1 MVTFLKHRLPSFR
14 ITGCIFSV
22 AFELDKVE
30 TIPIRKRMLGHLMII
45 DGTLGGSV
53 EQALGMEGEA
63 DQIAPGRE
71 PTDMA
76 ASPALSLIKK
86 AQPTRQGR
94 KIGWLVTDGVD
105 DAQVHMLRKTV
116 EKEGAAIA
124 VIAPKAAG
132 AKTQQGELLP
142 ADQALSAAPF
152 IFFDA
157 VALLTSEDGAARLA
171 QDAAAVDWLRVTLSA
186 T

>member
-1 MVTFLKHRLPSFR
+1 MITFSQASLAFISDHGLHFFRRFRTRQGRDDPDSQADAGPSDDHRRDP
-14 ITGCIFSV
+14 GCV
-22 AFELDKVE
+22 GRA
-30 TIPIRKRMLGHLMII
+30 GA
-45 DGTLGGSV
+45 GNG
-53 EQALGMEGEA
+53 GEA
-63 DQIAPGRE
+63 DQIARGRE

-86 AQPTRQGR
+86 AQPTLQGR
-94 KIGWLVTDGVD
+94 KIGLLVTDGVD
-105 DAQVHMLRKTV
+105 DAQVHMLRKAV

-124 VIAPKAAG
+124 VIAPKAAA

-142 ADQALSAAPF
+142 ADQALSAAPS

-171 QDAAAVDWLRVTLSA
+171 QEAAAVDWLRDASA